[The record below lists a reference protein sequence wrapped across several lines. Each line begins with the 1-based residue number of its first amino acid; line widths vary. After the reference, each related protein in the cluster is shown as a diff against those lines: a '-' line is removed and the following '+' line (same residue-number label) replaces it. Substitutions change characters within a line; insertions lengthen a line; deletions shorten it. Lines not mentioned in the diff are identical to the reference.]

1 MKVTK
6 QDVDKGLELHQQL
19 VSKAW
24 ESAAFKEQLINNPKA
39 VIAEMI
45 GKTDTELNAT
55 VVVEDQTDANTI
67 YLNIPAK
74 PNFDNLEL
82 ELTEE
87 ELEMVSGGDLSC
99 SVVDFFDG
107 VGYTIGAGL
116 GMLIHDTGEAIGN
129 LFD

>member
-6 QDVDKGLELHQQL
+6 QQMESGLELHKQL

-24 ESAAFKEQLINNPKA
+24 ENTSFKEQLIQNPKA
-39 VIAEMI
+39 TIAEFM
-45 GKTDTELNAT
+45 GKLEGDIKAT
-55 VVVEDQTDANTI
+55 LKVEDQTDFDTI
-67 YLNIPAK
+67 YLNIPVK
-74 PNFDNLEL
+74 PNLNNIEL

-87 ELEMVSGGDLSC
+87 QLEMVSGGDLSC

-116 GMLIHDTGEAIGN
+116 GMMIHDGIELVKDITN
-129 LFD
+129 